1 MRTQSRVNEQEH
13 GGQKVD
19 PRLPLSPILAP
30 RIWED
35 LNMDELNHADQLRL
49 LKFVC
54 SFAWADLEI
63 RPEERAFVEH
73 LVRTIGLND
82 EERTEVEGWLQAPPR
97 PESIDPTS
105 IPANQRKLF
114 LTTID
119 ALIRSDGEI
128 SPEERENF
136 DLLKDLL
143 DSALH

>member
-1 MRTQSRVNEQEH
+1 
-13 GGQKVD
+13 
-19 PRLPLSPILAP
+19 
-30 RIWED
+30 
-35 LNMDELNHADQLRL
+35 MDELNRADQLRL

-63 RPEERAFVEH
+63 RPEERSFVEH
-73 LVRTIGLND
+73 LVRIIGLDD
-82 EERTEVEGWLQAPPR
+82 EERAEVDGWLRIPPR

-105 IPANQRKLF
+105 IPQNQRRLF

-119 ALIRSDGEI
+119 GVIRSDGEI

-143 DSALH
+143 SSALH

>member
-1 MRTQSRVNEQEH
+1 MKTLALVEELDY
-13 GGQKVD
+13 QKSD
-19 PRLPLSPILAP
+19 PPLSVSSMLAP
-30 RIWED
+30 HFSRELTMED
-35 LNMDELNHADQLRL
+35 LNRADQLRL

-63 RPEERAFVEH
+63 HPQERSFVEH
-73 LVRTIGLND
+73 LVGKIGLSD
-82 EERTEVEGWLQAPPR
+82 AEKVEVDGWLKRPPA
-97 PESIDPTS
+97 PESVDPTT
-105 IPANQRKLF
+105 IPSDQRRLF

-119 ALIRSDGEI
+119 ALIRADGEI